1 MMNAPNASGFG
12 TGAFQAPEMNNNF
25 IDGLKVEH
33 MAAAEIGYAVNLNW
47 LRANLSAYYMHGTRL
62 NEWQNYYY
70 DDVNSFTYVSMTG
83 VEKDYYGV
91 ELGLRFKVTSAFS
104 IDVLGS
110 MADAK
115 YMKNTEVS
123 YLLSTE
129 GTVTNDVLYNKGM
142 REAATP
148 LTVASI
154 GLNYNIRGWWF
165 TLKGNYYDR
174 IYLSYSPSLRYQSTL
189 IRSGAV
195 DNDGS
200 LIVPEQAKGNGGFM
214 LDGSI
219 GHQFRIANHPLSVN
233 LMLTNILN
241 NRKLVNRGWE
251 QSRSSYTTDQTTG
264 EKSTIRT
271 YNFQK
276 NPMKSYVQGF
286 NFMLNLNYRF

>member
-1 MMNAPNASGFG
+1 
-12 TGAFQAPEMNNNF
+12 
-25 IDGLKVEH
+25 
-33 MAAAEIGYAVNLNW
+33 
-47 LRANLSAYYMHGTRL
+47 
-62 NEWQNYYY
+62 
-70 DDVNSFTYVSMTG
+70 
-83 VEKDYYGV
+83 
-91 ELGLRFKVTSAFS
+91 
-104 IDVLGS
+104 
-110 MADAK
+110 
-115 YMKNTEVS
+115 
-123 YLLSTE
+123 
-129 GTVTNDVLYNKGM
+129 M

-148 LTVASI
+148 LTVA
-154 GLNYNIRGWWF
+154 GVALNYNVRGWWF

-174 IYLSYSPSLRYQSTL
+174 IYLSYAPSLRYQSTL

-219 GHQFRIANHPLSVN
+219 GHQFRIAGHPLSVN

-241 NRKLVNRGWE
+241 NRKFVNRGWE

-271 YNFQK
+271 YNFQM
-276 NPMKSYVQGF
+276 NPMKCYVQGF